1 MAEISVT
8 RTVDATPETLWDVVR
23 AFDDVRWMP
32 GGGAGCEIRGEGIGQ
47 VRIFDGPNGK
57 IHEHLQARDDAARSL
72 TYTIPEGIPFP
83 VTGYRSTMVVTD
95 DAGRGSLSWTCQFEP
110 DGATEQEAGAAIEQM
125 YEVMIGWI
133 GDLLKQD

>member
-1 MAEISVT
+1 MPEINVT
-8 RTVDATPETLWDVVR
+8 RTLDATPETLWAIVR

-32 GGGAGCEIRGEGIGQ
+32 GGGAGAEIRGEGVGQ

-57 IHEHLQARDDAARSL
+57 IHEHLEARDDAARSI

-95 DAGRGSLSWTCQFEP
+95 DAGRGSLSWTCEFEP
-110 DGATEQEAGAAIEQM
+110 DGATEEEAGGAIEQM
-125 YEVMIGWI
+125 YGVMIGWI
-133 GDLLKQD
+133 GDLLKQG